1 MKKRVIMPPSNPQRR
16 VELMQVL
23 DMILDVL
30 AYIWYGIKRIFKNPV
45 SRDAAIVL
53 ISVLV
58 SVLVIN
64 ARTKSINEQAEQRIA
79 AIEQRYQSELAAAQ
93 SQTADS
99 AATSTQQSKYS
110 ADAEYIAKV
119 VAGCATYYSENVQ
132 RAVAWCVLNR
142 VDSALYP
149 DTIKEVCEQANQWQG
164 YENAPLIDSICRV
177 CQDVIDTWQSGGT
190 RDIPRE
196 CVFLR
201 MTEDGVELRTE
212 FTGGNTWNVV
222 NN

>member
-1 MKKRVIMPPSNPQRR
+1 
-16 VELMQVL
+16 MQVL

-30 AYIWYGIKRIFKNPV
+30 AYIWYGIKKIFKNPV

-53 ISVLV
+53 LAVLI

-93 SQTADS
+93 SQ
-99 AATSTQQSKYS
+99 AAVPAQTQQSQYS
-110 ADAEYIAKV
+110 EDAEYLAKV

-177 CQDVIDTWQSGGT
+177 CQDVIDTWQSGGV

-222 NN
+222 NS

>member
-1 MKKRVIMPPSNPQRR
+1 
-16 VELMQVL
+16 MQVL

-53 ISVLV
+53 LSVLV

-222 NN
+222 QNSSCFYVQFSGIAVAK

>member
-1 MKKRVIMPPSNPQRR
+1 
-16 VELMQVL
+16 MQVL
-23 DMILDVL
+23 DMILNVL
-30 AYIWYGIKRIFKNPV
+30 AYIWYGIKKIFKNPV

-53 ISVLV
+53 LAVLI

-93 SQTADS
+93 SQ
-99 AATSTQQSKYS
+99 AAVPAQAQQSQYS
-110 ADAEYIAKV
+110 EDAEYLAKV

-164 YENAPLIDSICRV
+164 YENAPLIDSICQV
-177 CQDVIDTWQSGGT
+177 CQDVIDTWQSGGV

-222 NN
+222 NS

>member
-1 MKKRVIMPPSNPQRR
+1 
-16 VELMQVL
+16 MQVL

-45 SRDAAIVL
+45 LRDEAIIL
-53 ISVLV
+53 LSVLV

-64 ARTKSINEQAEQRIA
+64 ARTKSINEQAEKRIA

-93 SQTADS
+93 SQTAS
-99 AATSTQQSKYS
+99 GTTTPTTQQTTYS

>member
-1 MKKRVIMPPSNPQRR
+1 
-16 VELMQVL
+16 MQVL
-23 DMILDVL
+23 DKILDVL
-30 AYIWYGIKRIFKNPV
+30 AYIWCWIKRIFKNPV

-53 ISVLV
+53 LAVLV
-58 SVLVIN
+58 SVIVIS
-64 ARTKSINEQAEQRIA
+64 AKTKSINKQAEQRIA
-79 AIEQRYQSELAAAQ
+79 EIEQRYESELAAAQ
-93 SQTADS
+93 SQTTDS
-99 AATSTQQSKYS
+99 TEQQSQYS

-164 YENAPLIDSICRV
+164 YEDAPLIDSICQV
-177 CQDVIDTWQSGGT
+177 CQDVIDTWQSGGV

-196 CVFLR
+196 CVFLK

-222 NN
+222 ND

>member
-1 MKKRVIMPPSNPQRR
+1 
-16 VELMQVL
+16 MQVL

-30 AYIWYGIKRIFKNPV
+30 AYIWYGIKKIFKNPL

-53 ISVLV
+53 LSVLV

-93 SQTADS
+93 TAGS
-99 AATSTQQSKYS
+99 TTQSTQQSQYS

-149 DTIKEVCEQANQWQG
+149 DTVEEVCEQANQWQG
-164 YENAPLIDSICRV
+164 YENAPLIDSICQV
-177 CQDVIDTWQSGGT
+177 CQDVIDT
-190 RDIPRE
+190 
-196 CVFLR
+196 
-201 MTEDGVELRTE
+201 
-212 FTGGNTWNVV
+212 
-222 NN
+222 

>member
-1 MKKRVIMPPSNPQRR
+1 
-16 VELMQVL
+16 MQVL

-30 AYIWYGIKRIFKNPV
+30 AYIWYGIKKIFKNPV

-53 ISVLV
+53 LAVLI

-93 SQTADS
+93 SQ
-99 AATSTQQSKYS
+99 AAVPAQAQQSQYS
-110 ADAEYIAKV
+110 EDAEYLAKV

-164 YENAPLIDSICRV
+164 YENAPLIDSICQV
-177 CQDVIDTWQSGGT
+177 CQDVIDTWQSGGV

-222 NN
+222 NS

>member
-1 MKKRVIMPPSNPQRR
+1 
-16 VELMQVL
+16 MQVL

-45 SRDAAIVL
+45 SREAAIVL
-53 ISVLV
+53 LAVLV

-64 ARTKSINEQAEQRIA
+64 ARTKSINDQAEKRIA
-79 AIEQRYQSELAAAQ
+79 EIEQRYQIELAAAQ
-93 SQTADS
+93 SQNASGTTAQAS
-99 AATSTQQSKYS
+99 QTTYS

-177 CQDVIDTWQSGGT
+177 CPDVSDPWQSGGT
-190 RDIPRE
+190 RDLPRE

>member
-1 MKKRVIMPPSNPQRR
+1 
-16 VELMQVL
+16 MQVL

-45 SRDAAIVL
+45 LRDAAIIL
-53 ISVLV
+53 LSVLV

-64 ARTKSINEQAEQRIA
+64 ARTKSINEQAEKRIA

-93 SQTADS
+93 SQTAS
-99 AATSTQQSKYS
+99 GTTTPTTQQTTYS

-149 DTIKEVCEQANQWQG
+149 DTIEEVCEQANQWQG
-164 YENAPLIDSICRV
+164 YENAPLIDSICQV
-177 CQDVIDTWQSGGT
+177 CQDVIDGSQAECATS
-190 RDIPRE
+190 RE
-196 CVFLR
+196 SVSSL
-201 MTEDGVELRTE
+201 E
-212 FTGGNTWNVV
+212 
-222 NN
+222 

>member
-1 MKKRVIMPPSNPQRR
+1 MPTSNPQRR
-16 VELMQVL
+16 AELMQVL
-23 DMILDVL
+23 DMILNVL
-30 AYIWYGIKRIFKNPV
+30 AYIWYGIKKIFKNPV

-53 ISVLV
+53 LAVLI

-93 SQTADS
+93 SQ
-99 AATSTQQSKYS
+99 AAVPAQAQQSQYS
-110 ADAEYIAKV
+110 EDAEYLAKV

-164 YENAPLIDSICRV
+164 YENAPLIDSICQV
-177 CQDVIDTWQSGGT
+177 CQDVIDTWQSGGV

-222 NN
+222 NS

>member
-1 MKKRVIMPPSNPQRR
+1 
-16 VELMQVL
+16 MQVL
-23 DMILDVL
+23 DMILNVL
-30 AYIWYGIKRIFKNPV
+30 AYIWYGIKKIFKNPV

-53 ISVLV
+53 LAVLI

-64 ARTKSINEQAEQRIA
+64 ARTKSINEQAEKRIA

-93 SQTADS
+93 SQ
-99 AATSTQQSKYS
+99 AAVPAQTQQSQYS
-110 ADAEYIAKV
+110 EDAEYLAKV

-177 CQDVIDTWQSGGT
+177 CQDVIDTWQSGGV

-222 NN
+222 NS

>member
-1 MKKRVIMPPSNPQRR
+1 
-16 VELMQVL
+16 MQVL

-45 SRDAAIVL
+45 LRDAAIVL
-53 ISVLV
+53 LSVLV

-64 ARTKSINEQAEQRIA
+64 ARTKSINEQAEKRIA

-93 SQTADS
+93 SQTAGS
-99 AATSTQQSKYS
+99 ATQSTQQSQYS

-149 DTIKEVCEQANQWQG
+149 DTIEEVCEQANQWQG
-164 YENAPLIDSICRV
+164 YDSAASYSDDTYAIAKQVLETKAKGGLRPIDSDMLWFVLNDDGSITLRN
-177 CQDVIDTWQSGGT
+177 QFTASANQKW
-190 RDIPRE
+190 RE
-196 CVFLR
+196 KTVR
-201 MTEDGVELRTE
+201 
-212 FTGGNTWNVV
+212 
-222 NN
+222 

>member
-1 MKKRVIMPPSNPQRR
+1 
-16 VELMQVL
+16 MQVL

-45 SRDAAIVL
+45 LRDAAIVL
-53 ISVLV
+53 LSVLV
-58 SVLVIN
+58 SVLVIY
-64 ARTKSINEQAEQRIA
+64 ARTKSINEQAEKRIA

-93 SQTADS
+93 SQTAGS
-99 AATSTQQSKYS
+99 ATQSTQQSQYS

-149 DTIKEVCEQANQWQG
+149 DTIEEVCEQANQWQG
-164 YENAPLIDSICRV
+164 YENAAVIDSICEL
-177 CQDVIDTWQSGGT
+177 CQSVIDTWKSGGK
-190 RDIPRE
+190 RDVPQD
-196 CVFLR
+196 CLFLR
-201 MTEDGVELRTE
+201 MTADGVELRTD
-212 FTGGNTWNVV
+212 FNGGNVWLVENSSK
-222 NN
+222 

>member
-1 MKKRVIMPPSNPQRR
+1 
-16 VELMQVL
+16 MQVL

-45 SRDAAIVL
+45 LRDAAIIL
-53 ISVLV
+53 LSVLV

-64 ARTKSINEQAEQRIA
+64 ARTKSINEQAEKRIA

-93 SQTADS
+93 SQTVGS
-99 AATSTQQSKYS
+99 ATQSTQQTTYS

-164 YENAPLIDSICRV
+164 YDPNLPYTQGTYEMALEVLDTKTRGRLRPIDSDMLWLV
-177 CQDVIDTWQSGGT
+177 LNDDGSVT
-190 RDIPRE
+190 
-196 CVFLR
+196 LR
-201 MTEDGVELRTE
+201 NKFNVNANANVRTIK
-212 FTGGNTWNVV
+212 
-222 NN
+222 

>member
-1 MKKRVIMPPSNPQRR
+1 
-16 VELMQVL
+16 MQVL

-45 SRDAAIVL
+45 ARDAAIVL
-53 ISVLV
+53 LSVLV

-93 SQTADS
+93 SQTAS
-99 AATSTQQSKYS
+99 GTTTPTTQQSKYS

>member
-1 MKKRVIMPPSNPQRR
+1 
-16 VELMQVL
+16 MQVL

-30 AYIWYGIKRIFKNPV
+30 AYIWYGIKKIFKNPL

-53 ISVLV
+53 LSVLV

-93 SQTADS
+93 TAGS
-99 AATSTQQSKYS
+99 TTQSTQQSQYS

-222 NN
+222 NS

>member
-1 MKKRVIMPPSNPQRR
+1 
-16 VELMQVL
+16 MQVL

-53 ISVLV
+53 LSVLV

-79 AIEQRYQSELAAAQ
+79 AIEQLYQNELAAAQ
-93 SQTADS
+93 SQTAGS
-99 AATSTQQSKYS
+99 ASQPTQQTTYS

-190 RDIPRE
+190 RDIPKE

>member
-1 MKKRVIMPPSNPQRR
+1 
-16 VELMQVL
+16 MQVL

-30 AYIWYGIKRIFKNPV
+30 AYIWYGIKKIFKNPL

-53 ISVLV
+53 LSVLV

-93 SQTADS
+93 TAGS
-99 AATSTQQSKYS
+99 TTQSTQQSQYS

-149 DTIKEVCEQANQWQG
+149 DTIEEVCEQANQWQG
-164 YENAPLIDSICRV
+164 DENAPLIDSIGQV
-177 CQDVIDTWQSGGT
+177 CQDVIDTWQSGGV